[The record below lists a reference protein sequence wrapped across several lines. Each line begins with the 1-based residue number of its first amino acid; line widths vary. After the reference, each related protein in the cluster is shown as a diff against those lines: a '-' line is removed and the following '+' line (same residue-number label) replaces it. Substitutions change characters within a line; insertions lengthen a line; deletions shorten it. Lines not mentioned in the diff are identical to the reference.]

1 MGEIANGFLLSVGC
15 TIPVEFDTDS
25 AACIMPHSLF
35 KKYFNDALIS
45 PMSTMIY
52 DIQEVI
58 IPVLGIVMVQV
69 EGILS
74 KSLSEIPIP
83 LNIMVPFL
91 LTHGNGDRLL
101 LSAKW
106 MGKSNLNILRF
117 MDELYEDS
125 LQKVDNGLWNVRLI
139 GPSTLTNDEWAL
151 CTRYHNTIDGHTG
164 SQRLQRLIRKN
175 GNDLS
180 LTKCEEFIRYCADC
194 QKANMA
200 WLVADHR
207 VNIDNN

>member
-1 MGEIANGFLLSVGC
+1 MGEIANGFLLSAGC

-45 PMSTMIY
+45 PMNTMIY

-69 EGILS
+69 AGIIS

-125 LQKVDNGLWNVRLI
+125 LQKVDNGL
-139 GPSTLTNDEWAL
+139 
-151 CTRYHNTIDGHTG
+151 
-164 SQRLQRLIRKN
+164 
-175 GNDLS
+175 
-180 LTKCEEFIRYCADC
+180 
-194 QKANMA
+194 
-200 WLVADHR
+200 
-207 VNIDNN
+207 